1 MKKTLIASL
10 LAVASLAQAHELWV
24 NVPAKAAA
32 DEVLKAEMGYG
43 HEFPAAEPIA
53 ADRLHIFKPL
63 QITALGGKA
72 EDMNQQGEN
81 YQYVS
86 KDKIGKGVYWVSAI
100 YQPTFWSKNDS
111 GWKQQ
116 SLKEMPDASTCQQAQ
131 MFGKALVVVGDE
143 KVDAAAVG
151 KPLGL
156 GLEIV
161 PLADPTQI
169 KADALFPLQV
179 YYDGKPL
186 TPSPKKTW
194 TRCTTNASRR
204 RFPSRP
210 TKKARPTSS
219 RSSKACGRSR
229 SATRRRLKTR
239 RPAWSTASPARWYCR
254 LAKNAPRRTNTTK
267 AITTTKRVPHEN
279 ARFMRAFLMMGVS
292 KRAAADDE
300 AVRRVG
306 LAPPPTLP
314 GWCAEAHPM
323 AGSAC
328 RVWRRS

>member
-10 LAVASLAQAHELWV
+10 LAAAALAQAHELWV

-186 TPSPKKTW
+186 AGATIIATSDTFAEKDLDALHDEREPQAFSIKTD
-194 TRCTTNASRR
+194 
-204 RFPSRP
+204 
-210 TKKARPTSS
+210 KEGKANLIPLIEGLWKVKVSHKAPFEDKATCMEHSLSS
-219 RSSKACGRSR
+219 TLVLPIG
-229 SATRRRLKTR
+229 
-239 RPAWSTASPARWYCR
+239 
-254 LAKNAPRRTNTTK
+254 
-267 AITTTKRVPHEN
+267 E
-279 ARFMRAFLMMGVS
+279 
-292 KRAAADDE
+292 KRAAPHE
-300 AVRRVG
+300 HHEG
-306 LAPPPTLP
+306 
-314 GWCAEAHPM
+314 HHHH
-323 AGSAC
+323 
-328 RVWRRS
+328 